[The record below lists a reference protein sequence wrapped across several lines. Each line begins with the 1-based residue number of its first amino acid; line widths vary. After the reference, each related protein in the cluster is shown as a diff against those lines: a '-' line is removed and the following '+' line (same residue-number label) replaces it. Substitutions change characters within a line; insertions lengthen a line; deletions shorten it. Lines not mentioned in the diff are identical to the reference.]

1 MIAMAVMTRIGRGL
15 CASATELSPNEL
27 TLAMG
32 LVGFDV
38 IARLAPHAPNF
49 TPVAASALFAG
60 AVLRSRTLA
69 LAVPLAAMVI
79 SDLLIGWHDWRLMG
93 VVYASLALPA
103 LLGMWGRARAAIVLV
118 PLALS
123 SSLLF
128 FATTN
133 FAVWA
138 FSGMYAHDLHG
149 LVHCYVAALPFLQNT
164 VIGDMF
170 WTTLLFGAWW
180 GARVL
185 LPRGRP
191 QAAAHRLA
199 RRGNVHPD

>member
-1 MIAMAVMTRIGRGL
+1 MIASIARIGSSL
-15 CASATELSPNEL
+15 CAARMEFSRPELA
-27 TLAMG
+27 LAMG
-32 LVGFDV
+32 LVALDV
-38 IARLAPHAPNF
+38 VARLAPHAPNF

-79 SDLLIGWHDWRLMG
+79 SDLVLGWHDWRVMG
-93 VVYASLALPA
+93 VVYASVALPA

-123 SSLLF
+123 ASLLF

-149 LVHCYVAALPFLQNT
+149 LMHCYVAALPFLQNT
-164 VIGDMF
+164 VIGDLF

-180 GARVL
+180 GARVVL
-185 LPRGRP
+185 SP
-191 QAAAHRLA
+191 AAGHVPDVAA
-199 RRGNVHPD
+199 REPV

>member
-1 MIAMAVMTRIGRGL
+1 MMASIARIRSSL
-15 CASATELSPNEL
+15 YAAHMEFSRAELA
-27 TLAMG
+27 LAMS
-32 LVGFDV
+32 LVAFDV
-38 IARLAPHAPNF
+38 LARLAPHAPNF

-79 SDLLIGWHDWRLMG
+79 SDLLLGWHDWRVMG
-93 VVYASLALPA
+93 VVYAALALPA
-103 LLGMWGRARAAIVLV
+103 LLGMWGRARAAMVLV

-149 LVHCYVAALPFLQNT
+149 LMHCYVAALPFLQNT
-164 VIGDMF
+164 VVGDMF

-180 GARVL
+180 GAQFLLVFKVRFDTRGKLGL
-185 LPRGRP
+185 LPLP
-191 QAAAHRLA
+191 
-199 RRGNVHPD
+199 

>member
-1 MIAMAVMTRIGRGL
+1 MMALVARIRSSL
-15 CASATELSPNEL
+15 YAARMEFSRAELA
-27 TLAMG
+27 LAMG
-32 LVGFDV
+32 LVALDV
-38 IARLAPHAPNF
+38 VVRLAPHAPNF

-69 LAVPLAAMVI
+69 LAVPLAVMVV
-79 SDLLIGWHDWRLMG
+79 SDLVLGWHDWRVMG

-103 LLGMWGRARAAIVLV
+103 LLGMWGRAQAAIVLL

-149 LVHCYVAALPFLQNT
+149 LMHCYVAALPFLQNT

-180 GARVL
+180 GAQAL
-185 LPRGRP
+185 LSRDRP
-191 QAAAHRLA
+191 QAAVHRIA
-199 RRGNVHPD
+199 RRG

>member
-1 MIAMAVMTRIGRGL
+1 MMTLVARIRSSL
-15 CASATELSPNEL
+15 YAARMEFSRAELA
-27 TLAMG
+27 LAMG
-32 LVGFDV
+32 LVALDV
-38 IARLAPHAPNF
+38 VARLTPHAPNF

-69 LAVPLAAMVI
+69 LAVPFAAMVI
-79 SDLLIGWHDWRLMG
+79 SDIALGWHDWRVMG

-149 LVHCYVAALPFLQNT
+149 LMHCYVAALPFLQNT
-164 VIGDMF
+164 VGGDMF
-170 WTTLLFGAWW
+170 WTTLLFASWW
-180 GARVL
+180 SARSL
-185 LPRGRP
+185 LAP
-191 QAAAHRLA
+191 AAGGMLSSIRHA
-199 RRGNVHPD
+199 RA